1 MEKTQFL
8 GAIGLAVTMSVSG
21 ASLNSSMCEAM
32 AENVNANLV
41 TAVVRAENA
50 REYAMQ
56 HPSDKYPGFVKYI
69 DRLLGYAKADVVE
82 DEGELIRALD
92 DATIAVELMLGSE
105 AKAKVDEVANTKSMV
120 EPTQERA
127 AVKVSTGVLVANAQ
141 TNKGTGTASIKELPD
156 ERADSAMIID
166 EQPSENTDSHES
178 VEDLV
183 PGNVELPNTGETIR
197 QAGIGEL
204 ILAGL
209 IVVVGTLGATV
220 VILKDKKLSGKN

>member
-8 GAIGLAVTMSVSG
+8 GAIGLAVAISMIG

-82 DEGELIRALD
+82 DEEELIRALD
-92 DATIAVELMLGSE
+92 DAAIAVELVLGSE
-105 AKAKVDEVANTKSMV
+105 AKV
-120 EPTQERA
+120 R
-127 AVKVSTGVLVANAQ
+127 VKVAQ
-141 TNKGTGTASIKELPD
+141 TNISTETTNIKEPTD

-166 EQPSENTDSHES
+166 EQPSENNDSHGS
-178 VEDLV
+178 VGDVASE
-183 PGNVELPNTGETIR
+183 NIELPNTGETTR

-209 IVVVGTLGATV
+209 IVAVGTLGATM

>member
-8 GAIGLAVTMSVSG
+8 GAIGLAVAISMIG

-82 DEGELIRALD
+82 DEEELIRALD
-92 DATIAVELMLGSE
+92 DAAIAVELVLGSE
-105 AKAKVDEVANTKSMV
+105 VKAKV
-120 EPTQERA
+120 
-127 AVKVSTGVLVANAQ
+127 AQ
-141 TNKGTGTASIKELPD
+141 TNIGTETTNIKEPID
-156 ERADSAMIID
+156 ERASLTMIVD
-166 EQPSENTDSHES
+166 EQPSENTDSHDS
-178 VEDLV
+178 AEDVV
-183 PGNVELPNTGETIR
+183 PENVELPNTGEMTR
-197 QAGIGEL
+197 RAGIGEL

-209 IVVVGTLGATV
+209 IVAVGTLGATM
-220 VILKDKKLSGKN
+220 VILRDKTLSGKK

>member
-8 GAIGLAVTMSVSG
+8 GAIGLAVAIGVSG
-21 ASLNSSMCEAM
+21 ASLNSGMCEAM
-32 AENVNANLV
+32 AENANTNLAA
-41 TAVVRAENA
+41 AVVRAESA

-56 HPSDKYPGFVKYI
+56 HPSEKYPGFVKYI
-69 DRLLGYAKADVVE
+69 DRLLGHAKADVVE
-82 DEGELIRALD
+82 DEEELIRALD
-92 DATIAVELMLGSE
+92 DAAIAVELVLGSE

-141 TNKGTGTASIKELPD
+141 TNKGIETTSIKELPD
-156 ERADSAMIID
+156 ERADSAMIVD
-166 EQPSENTDSHES
+166 EQPSENTDSHDS
-178 VEDLV
+178 AEDVV
-183 PGNVELPNTGETIR
+183 PENVELPNTGEMTR
-197 QAGIGEL
+197 RAGIGEL

-209 IVVVGTLGATV
+209 IVAVGTLGATM

>member
-105 AKAKVDEVANTKSMV
+105 AKAKV
-120 EPTQERA
+120 
-127 AVKVSTGVLVANAQ
+127 AQ
-141 TNKGTGTASIKELPD
+141 TNIGTETTNVKEPID
-156 ERADSAMIID
+156 ERASLTMIVD
-166 EQPSENTDSHES
+166 EQSSENNDSHES
-178 VEDLV
+178 VEGLV
-183 PGNVELPNTGETIR
+183 PGNVELPNTGETTR

-209 IVVVGTLGATV
+209 IVAVGTLGATM
-220 VILKDKKLSGKN
+220 VILRDKTLSGKK

>member
-8 GAIGLAVTMSVSG
+8 GAIGLAVAIGVSG
-21 ASLNSSMCEAM
+21 ASLNSGMCEAM
-32 AENVNANLV
+32 AENANTNLAA
-41 TAVVRAENA
+41 AVVRAESA

-56 HPSDKYPGFVKYI
+56 HPSEKYPGFVKYI
-69 DRLLGYAKADVVE
+69 DRLLGHAKANVIE
-82 DEGELIRALD
+82 DEEELIRALD
-92 DATIAVELMLGSE
+92 DAAIAVELVLGSE

-127 AVKVSTGVLVANAQ
+127 AVKVYTGVLVANAQ
-141 TNKGTGTASIKELPD
+141 TNKGIETTSIKELPD
-156 ERADSAMIID
+156 ERADSAMIVD
-166 EQPSENTDSHES
+166 EQPSENNDSHGS
-178 VEDLV
+178 VGDVVSE
-183 PGNVELPNTGETIR
+183 NIELPNTGETTR

-209 IVVVGTLGATV
+209 IVAVGTLGATM